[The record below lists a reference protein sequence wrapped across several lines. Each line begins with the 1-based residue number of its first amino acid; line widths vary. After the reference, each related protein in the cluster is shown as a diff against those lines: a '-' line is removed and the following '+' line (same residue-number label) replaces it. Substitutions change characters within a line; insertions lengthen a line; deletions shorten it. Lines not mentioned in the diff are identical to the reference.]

1 MKNCGLDEDGHTHS
15 YLLWLF
21 YVTSI
26 RNATE
31 TRGSR
36 SRSAPAVTL
45 RIDGDPGVIT
55 KEVCVALV
63 GGGVTVRQIPT
74 HSAAAAPTQKKK
86 EKKLTF
92 RSVLGPFF
100 FFSVMIFS
108 LTSCGAETRTSQ
120 RPMTS
125 WT

>member
-45 RIDGDPGVIT
+45 RIDGDPGFIT

-63 GGGVTVRQIPT
+63 GGGHGQTDSHPLSCSST
-74 HSAAAAPTQKKK
+74 HTEEEGEEVDLSFGA
-86 EKKLTF
+86 
-92 RSVLGPFF
+92 RSFF
-100 FFSVMIFS
+100 FLSVMIFS
-108 LTSCGAETRTSQ
+108 LTSCGAETRTNQ

>member
-45 RIDGDPGVIT
+45 RIDGDPAFIT

-63 GGGVTVRQIPT
+63 GGGHGQTDSHPLSCSST
-74 HSAAAAPTQKKK
+74 HTEEEEGEEVDLSLGANSSLP
-86 EKKLTF
+86 
-92 RSVLGPFF
+92 SVSFF
-100 FFSVMIFS
+100 FFFFCNDIQPDFLWS
-108 LTSCGAETRTSQ
+108 
-120 RPMTS
+120 
-125 WT
+125 